1 MTQISKNERDYLE
14 SKGLKMGKDMFRT
27 YSKHRKYYAVESPR
41 VLRALKQ
48 YEQEHVIKTV
58 TQHK

>member
-27 YSKHRKYYAVESPR
+27 YSKYKKYYAVESPR
-41 VLRALKQ
+41 VLRALDQ
-48 YEQEHVIKTV
+48 YAHDHIIKTV
-58 TQHK
+58 TQHR